1 MAGRVT
7 VTPDPFTLIE
17 YDAAEIA
24 RITEDAA
31 ALIGFPPDV
40 EILVEVDEVLFAP
53 LSGTMSD
60 VVDGRALLWVSG
72 GNFEDTRRPRHFEA
86 SQARAD
92 ITHML
97 LRAQDRLSDDFAD
110 APPDR
115 ELARGERI
123 AWDMYAIGRCERL
136 GIPVRRQ
143 RELYDFRLQHGF
155 TDVADAAFERCWN
168 APSMT
173 YAGIRE
179 ISKETGASD
188 RKTSKVPVDILR
200 QK

>member
-1 MAGRVT
+1 MASRVT
-7 VTPDPFTLIE
+7 VTPDPFTLIA
-17 YDAAEIA
+17 YDAAEIRA
-24 RITEDAA
+24 IVEDAA
-31 ALIGFPPDV
+31 ALVGFPPDI
-40 EILVEVDEVLFAP
+40 EIALEVDEVLFAP
-53 LSGTMSD
+53 LSGTMVD
-60 VVDGRALLWVSG
+60 VVDGRVELWISG
-72 GNFEDTRRPRHFEA
+72 GNFEDTSRPRHFEPT
-86 SQARAD
+86 QARAD
-92 ITHML
+92 LTAML
-97 LRAQDRLSDDFAD
+97 LRAKDRLADDFAD

-123 AWDMYAIGRCERL
+123 AWDMYSIGRSERL

-179 ISKETGASD
+179 ICKETGSAD
-188 RKTSKVPVDILR
+188 RRPSKVPVDILR